1 MPVDHYENFPVASLV
16 LPRRL
21 RKPIEAIYR
30 FARSADDIAD
40 EGVLPADERLRL
52 LAEYDR
58 GLDAIDAGHRPSDAV
73 FGPLAIAVRE
83 HDLST
88 PLLRDLL
95 SAFRQD
101 VVQQRYASF
110 AELED
115 YCRRSAN
122 PIGRLLLHLFERSE
136 DRLLAHSDRVCTALQ
151 LANHWQDVW
160 IDWQKGRLYL
170 PQDELARF
178 GVREAD
184 IAARSADERWHRLM
198 QFQVARAREMLESG
212 APLARSL
219 GGRIGLELKL
229 IVAGGRCI
237 LGKIE
242 GAGGDVFRYRPQLTA
257 RDWLRLTAGALLA

>member
-1 MPVDHYENFPVASLV
+1 MPVDHYENFPVASLI
-16 LPRRL
+16 LPHRL
-21 RKPIEAIYR
+21 RKPIEAIYC
-30 FARSADDIAD
+30 FARTADDIAD

-58 GLDAIDAGHRPSDAV
+58 GLDAIDAGERPADPV
-73 FGPLAIAVRE
+73 FGPLAVAVRE
-83 HDLST
+83 HALPT

-110 AELED
+110 GELQD

-122 PIGRLLLHLFERSE
+122 PIGRLLLHLFGRTE
-136 DRLLAHSDRVCTALQ
+136 DRLLLQSDRICTALQ
-151 LANHWQDVW
+151 LANHWQDLW
-160 IDWQKGRLYL
+160 IDWQKGRVYL

-178 GVREAD
+178 GVTEAD
-184 IAARSADERWHRLM
+184 IAARSVDERWHRLM

-219 GGRIGLELKL
+219 EGRIALELRL

-242 GAGGDVFRYRPQLTA
+242 RAGGDVFRHRPRLTA